1 MENPKITVADFIE
14 NAPAQL
20 EFETLAGAKNTT
32 THKINSAR
40 IQKLGL
46 ALAGFAHYIHAGRI
60 QIVGQSEILFLN
72 QLESEKRIE
81 AICNLNP
88 EQISCVLVTN
98 YLTPP
103 QELLDIAEEVGLP
116 VLRTTQVS
124 STTIELISKFLQ
136 ETLAPQTT
144 LHGVLVGIF
153 GIGVMIIGESGIG
166 KSECALDLVAR
177 GHNLISDDVIIVKR
191 IGDRL
196 QGTSPELTFEHLE
209 IRGLGIINVRDLFG
223 VAAIGKEKKQID
235 LCVEL
240 KRWNDVGEVER
251 IGLETKTE
259 NIFGVHIPK
268 FILPVSSGRNLS
280 TLVETSVRMHLL
292 KISGRDAAQALVE
305 KHQRLLQI
313 NYPEVEGNETRKN

>member
-1 MENPKITVADFIE
+1 MENPKITVADFIRD
-14 NAPAQL
+14 APAEMQL
-20 EFETLAGAKNTT
+20 KLLAGEKNTT
-32 THKINSAR
+32 SREITAAR

-72 QLESEKRIE
+72 QLEREKRIE
-81 AICNLNP
+81 AIRNLNL
-88 EQISCVLVTN
+88 EEISCILITN

-103 QELLDIAEEVGLP
+103 PELIEIAEKVGLP

-124 STTIELISKFLQ
+124 SKAIEIITNFLRQ
-136 ETLAPQTT
+136 ILAPQLTI
-144 LHGVLVGIF
+144 HGVLVGIF
-153 GIGVMIIGESGIG
+153 GIGVLMLGESGIG

-196 QGTSPELTFEHLE
+196 QGTSPELTHEHLE
-209 IRGLGIINVRDLFG
+209 IRGLGIINIRNLFG
-223 VAAIGKEKKQID
+223 VSAIGKQKKQID

-240 KRWNDVGEVER
+240 KRWDAVEEVER
-251 IGLETKTE
+251 LGVETKTE
-259 NIFGVHIPK
+259 TILGVQIPK

-280 TLVETSVRMHLL
+280 TLVETAVRIHLL
-292 KISGRDAAQALVE
+292 KVSGYDAAQELIE
-305 KHQRLLQI
+305 KHTKLLTVQ
-313 NYPEVEGNETRKN
+313 PR

>member
-14 NAPAQL
+14 MAPAQL
-20 EFETLAGAKNTT
+20 ELEVLAGAKNIT
-32 THKINSAR
+32 THKISSGR

-46 ALAGFAHYIHAGRI
+46 ALAGFAHYIHIGRV

-72 QLESEKRIE
+72 QLEREQRIE
-81 AICNLNP
+81 ALRNLNP
-88 EQISCVLVTN
+88 EQISCVLITN

-103 QELLDIAEEVGLP
+103 EELIDIAEEVGLP

-136 ETLAPQTT
+136 EVLAPQTT

-251 IGLETKTE
+251 VGLDTKKE
-259 NIFGVHIPK
+259 NIFGVDIPK

-292 KISGRDAAQALVE
+292 KISGRDAARALIE
-305 KHQRLLQI
+305 KHQKMLQI
-313 NYPEVEGNETRKN
+313 NSPEIDETETKNI

>member
-20 EFETLAGAKNTT
+20 ELETLAGASNTT
-32 THKINSAR
+32 THEINSTR

-46 ALAGFAHYIHAGRI
+46 ALAGFANYVHAGRI
-60 QIVGQSEILFLN
+60 QVIGQSEILFLN
-72 QLESEKRIE
+72 QLKSDERIK
-81 AICNLNP
+81 ALSSLNP
-88 EQISCVLVTN
+88 DEISCILITN

-103 QELLDIAEEVGLP
+103 AELIEIAEKIGLP
-116 VLRTTQVS
+116 ILRTTQVS

-136 ETLAPQTT
+136 EALAPQTS

-177 GHNLISDDVIIVKR
+177 GHNLISDDLIIVKR
-191 IGDRL
+191 IGDKL
-196 QGTSPELTFEHLE
+196 QGTSPKLTFEHLE

-223 VAAIGKEKKQID
+223 AAAIGKEKKQID

-240 KRWNDVGEVER
+240 KRWNDVEEVER
-251 IGLETKTE
+251 IGLDEKTE
-259 NIFGVHIPK
+259 NVFGVKIPK
-268 FILPVSSGRNLS
+268 FVLPVSSGRNLS

-292 KISGRDAAQALVE
+292 KISGLDAARKLVE
-305 KHQRLLQI
+305 KHDELLQT
-313 NYPEVEGNETRKN
+313 NRSESE